1 MDTFKP
7 ATDWGKCCLCQENIS
22 EILKRPNFSRRHGQP
37 GYRVLDINITEL
49 QNLNDL
55 PLPLNPLR
63 LNNGSGIEQTLV
75 ENGAKYHPSCY
86 LLFSNTQVQRAK
98 KRKKTGTGDTDP
110 SQSWAK
116 RSHIDTKQNVC
127 FICEEFDERKN
138 LHQVEF
144 VKTCVKLKE
153 MANSVNDIR
162 LMAILSGPD
171 AIALELKYHT
181 KCYIDLSNRLR
192 SAISTVHKHEE
203 EVPNNRTSYAVA
215 LSELISYM
223 FER

>member
-1 MDTFKP
+1 M
-7 ATDWGKCCLCQENIS
+7 
-22 EILKRPNFSRRHGQP
+22 
-37 GYRVLDINITEL
+37 NITEL
-49 QNLNDL
+49 QKLNDQ

-75 ENGAKYHPSCY
+75 ENSAKYHPSCY
-86 LLFSNTQVQRAK
+86 LLFNNTQVQRAK
-98 KRKKTGTGDTDP
+98 KRKETGTGDTDP
-110 SQSWAK
+110 SQSRAK

-162 LMAILSGPD
+162 LMATLSGPD

-181 KCYIDLSNRLR
+181 QC
-192 SAISTVHKHEE
+192 
-203 EVPNNRTSYAVA
+203 
-215 LSELISYM
+215 
-223 FER
+223 